1 MSTNNI
7 SVSPKIYHI
16 VHIDNLPSI
25 ISNGFLFCDAHFVN
39 STSYTNIGIR
49 NIKQRRLKK
58 PLNSYP
64 DLHVGD
70 CVPFYF
76 CPRSVMLYLYY
87 CDDNPNLNANIDIT
101 YHGGQTPIIHLQ
113 ADLCKVVDWAKQNNL
128 RWAFTDSNAGSSF
141 FDDFNKLDD
150 LKQLNWQAI
159 NADYWHDCKDEKQ
172 AEFLIEKHFP
182 WHLVEYIGVIS
193 SDMRNQ
199 VNQKI
204 ATATH
209 KPQVVCCS
217 DWYY

>member
-1 MSTNNI
+1 MNTNNI
-7 SVSPKIYHI
+7 PVSPKIYHI

-39 STSYTNIGIR
+39 STTYTNIGIR
-49 NIKQRRLKK
+49 NIKQRRLTK

-64 DLHVGD
+64 NLHVGD

-76 CPRSVMLYLYY
+76 CPRSIMLFLFWRNNHP
-87 CDDNPNLNANIDIT
+87 DLT
-101 YHGGQTPIIHLQ
+101 YHGGQSPIIHLQ
-113 ADLCKVVDWAKQNNL
+113 ADLHTVVDWAEQNNL
-128 RWAFTDSNAGSSF
+128 RWAFTDSNAGSDYF
-141 FDDFNKLDD
+141 GDFNQLDD

-159 NADYWHDCKDEKQ
+159 NAHYWNDCKDGKQ

-193 SDMRNQ
+193 SDMCMQ
-199 VNQKI
+199 VNQMI

-209 KPQVVCCS
+209 KPQVVRRS